1 MLRTQLRPAFL
12 YNEHQRSVEGIITS
26 FRQFSVTQQVT
37 DQSSG
42 TCASFY
48 SSPRILHPFYVP
60 QGFASLII
68 AIRMLTCTFVGPRY
82 SPAATPRPGPRR
94 RPNIPPA
101 KTGSQDASASRLRPR
116 PPHVIDA
123 RALAASKSG
132 GQANVL
138 RGPRLQYPRG
148 GVQAGARKFKKS
160 SPKSRRPRAP
170 RSQSG
175 VGKGDDV
182 REAEIEAV
190 YQELTEK
197 SRPVPVRYAP
207 QAHDFST
214 MREVWPSLP
223 TDVTAQTAGVLEKLS
238 SISGRFAD
246 GYIPPHELG
255 KRLYQGQSVR
265 FFSEEEKAQAI
276 KEAKKLAQ
284 ERADKLSQRKGDLV
298 EPEEIKFDPM
308 EAEDQ
313 KVLVQS
319 LVQGIYPKPETQQA
333 DKPAVLGG
341 IIANLRNN
349 ETYRTAGKST
359 QFLTKV
365 ESLLAS
371 SRPAKR
377 A

>member
-1 MLRTQLRPAFL
+1 
-12 YNEHQRSVEGIITS
+12 
-26 FRQFSVTQQVT
+26 
-37 DQSSG
+37 
-42 TCASFY
+42 
-48 SSPRILHPFYVP
+48 
-60 QGFASLII
+60 
-68 AIRMLTCTFVGPRY
+68 
-82 SPAATPRPGPRR
+82 
-94 RPNIPPA
+94 
-101 KTGSQDASASRLRPR
+101 
-116 PPHVIDA
+116 VIDA
-123 RALAASKSG
+123 RALAASQTG
-132 GQANVL
+132 GQTNVL

-148 GVQAGARKFKKS
+148 GIQARARKFKKS
-160 SPKSRRPRAP
+160 SPKPRRPRIP
-170 RSQSG
+170 RNQSG

-190 YQELTEK
+190 HQGLTEK
-197 SRPVPVRYAP
+197 LRPVPIRYTP
-207 QAHDFST
+207 QTHDFST
-214 MREVWPSLP
+214 MKETWPSLP
-223 TDVTAQTAGVLEKLS
+223 TGVSAHTAGVLEKLS

-246 GYIPPHELG
+246 GYISPHELG

-265 FFSEEEKAQAI
+265 FFSEEEKAQAME
-276 KEAKKLAQ
+276 EAKKLAQ
-284 ERADKLSQRKGDLV
+284 QRADKLSQRRGDLV

-308 EAEDQ
+308 DAKDQ

-319 LVQGIYPKPETQQA
+319 LVQGIYPKPETQQL
-333 DKPAVLGG
+333 DKLTVPAG